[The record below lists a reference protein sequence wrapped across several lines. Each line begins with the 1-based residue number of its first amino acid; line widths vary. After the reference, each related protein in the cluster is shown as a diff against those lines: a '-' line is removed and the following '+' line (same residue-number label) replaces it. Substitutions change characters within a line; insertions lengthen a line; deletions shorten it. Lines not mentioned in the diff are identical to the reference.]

1 MGRTKL
7 TNVGLR
13 PDGTWGEIAPT
24 KKKVPNRVR
33 NKGRIGPGGFK
44 IFPEKSTNFK
54 PYIHRSSK
62 NRFPI
67 YYLGPKGTYSSIA
80 AEELRTRL
88 TNFDRIIF
96 DYFSLEMRLKFSEI
110 HDSLSRRQGFAL
122 FPRYNSITG
131 TIDVPKRDKKS
142 NFHGVDNS
150 GFPIGVEINH
160 YGYSNAG
167 NKDFY
172 DFDSITEP
180 FILRL
185 HPAVKE
191 QCTDLVDKLLKHDMC
206 EGEKVMSSSIQG
218 INTLIF
224 LNSGRFDDNYA
235 TITFGPLVDVQDN
248 YISRSDRTVA
258 NNDENVTTF
267 GIFSTK
273 AYIRGSGETPEV
285 ITPQR
290 ISNFDEATK
299 YLHYV
304 ASRMSQS

>member
-1 MGRTKL
+1 MGRTRI

-13 PDGTWGEIAPT
+13 EDGTWGEVAKE
-24 KKKVPNRVR
+24 KKKIPKRVR
-33 NKGRIGPGGFK
+33 GKGGVGPGGFK
-44 IFPEKSTNFK
+44 IFPGESTTFK

-67 YYLGPKGTYSSIA
+67 YYLGPEGTYSSIA
-80 AEELRTRL
+80 AEKLKTRL
-88 TNFDRIIF
+88 TNFDRGIF

-110 HDSLSRRQGFAL
+110 HDSLAGRQGFAL
-122 FPRYNSITG
+122 FPHYNSITG
-131 TIDVPKRDKKS
+131 TIDVPKRGRKS
-142 NFHGVDNS
+142 NFHAVDNS
-150 GFPIGVEINH
+150 GFPIEVEINH

-167 NKDFY
+167 NRDFHN
-172 DFDSITEP
+172 FDSITEP
-180 FILRL
+180 FMLRL

-191 QCTDLVDKLLKHDMC
+191 QCTDLVNELLKHDMC
-206 EGEKVMSSSIQG
+206 EGEKVMSSSVQG
-218 INTLIF
+218 INTLISPT
-224 LNSGRFDDNYA
+224 NERFDDNYA

-248 YISRSDRTVA
+248 YISRSSRTVA

-273 AYIRGSGETPEV
+273 SYKRKSGETPEV

-290 ISNFDEATK
+290 ISNFAEANK

-304 ASRMSQS
+304 ASRMNQN